1 MVSRS
6 TSPPRR
12 QRGHFSVKQSEPGAQ
27 RGRLLQLID
36 DIEAAVRAKIKPN
49 RIVGLLKVL
58 REAAEE
64 HMRQQHALLWE
75 VRSRAHEPRDW
86 PRITRA
92 LEAMANSALGGRD
105 ASLAHVARLTSRER
119 QVFELV
125 VQGNSNKEIAQILG
139 IGQRTV
145 ETHRA
150 GVMKKIGA
158 RSLPEL
164 IRLAIFGSSNDS
176 T

>member
-1 MVSRS
+1 
-6 TSPPRR
+6 
-12 QRGHFSVKQSEPGAQ
+12 
-27 RGRLLQLID
+27 
-36 DIEAAVRAKIKPN
+36 
-49 RIVGLLKVL
+49 
-58 REAAEE
+58 
-64 HMRQQHALLWE
+64 MRQQHALLWE
-75 VRSRAHEPRDW
+75 IRSRAHELRDW
-86 PRITRA
+86 PRISRA

-105 ASLAHVARLTSRER
+105 ASLAHVAGLSPRER
-119 QVFELV
+119 QVLELV
-125 VQGNSNKEIAQILG
+125 VKGKSNKEIAQILG

-164 IRLAIFGSSNDS
+164 IRLAIVGSSNDK